1 MRHATS
7 QAEDTK
13 DTKDKTADSWKGRC
27 SMDADRFAR
36 AALSRLAEPCDR
48 EVRTLL
54 DEVGAPEAVARIRA
68 GRGTL
73 GRFRPRVA
81 SLDTE
86 RDLDIAAK
94 VGARVVVPGDDE
106 WPERLGSI
114 PVPPYCLWVRG
125 PLDLAETVER
135 SVAVV
140 GSRTATAYGEQVA
153 ADLAAGLAQR
163 GWSVVSGAA
172 FGIDGSAHRGAL
184 AVDGATVAVL
194 AGGVERPYP
203 SAHATLIARIAR
215 DGLVVSEVAPGSAP
229 MKSRFLARNRLIAGM
244 TRGTVVVEADL
255 RSGSRNTVKHAI
267 DAGRNVGA
275 VPGPITS
282 MTSSGCHQEIRDG
295 RAVLV
300 TSASEVIDLVGDLG
314 DDACEPAR
322 GPVLPED
329 ALPSLDASV
338 LEAVPFRSALPLDA
352 IVRSA
357 AQSPL
362 AVRAALGRL
371 ERLGLVTESAG
382 TWRKRPQ
389 RRLTAAR

>member
-1 MRHATS
+1 VD
-7 QAEDTK
+7 AE
-13 DTKDKTADSWKGRC
+13 
-27 SMDADRFAR
+27 RFAR
-36 AALSRLAEPCDR
+36 AALSRVAEPCDK
-48 EVRTLL
+48 EVPGLVEEL
-54 DEVGAPEAVARIRA
+54 GAVGTFERIRA

-73 GRFRPRVA
+73 TRFRARLA
-81 SLDTE
+81 TLDTE

-106 WPERLGSI
+106 WPERLAQI

-135 SVAVV
+135 SVAIV
-140 GSRTATAYGEQVA
+140 GSRTATGYGEQVA
-153 ADLAAGLAQR
+153 ADLAAGVARR

-184 AVDGATVAVL
+184 AVDGATIAVL

-203 SAHATLIARIAR
+203 AAHATLISRIAR

-244 TRGTVVVEADL
+244 TRGTIVVEADL

-267 DAGRNVGA
+267 EAGRHVGA
-275 VPGPITS
+275 VPGPTTS
-282 MTSSGCHQEIRDG
+282 MTSAGCHQEIRDG

-300 TSASEVIDLVGDLG
+300 TSADEVIDLVGDLG
-314 DDACEPAR
+314 DDACEPVR
-322 GPVLPED
+322 GPVRPED
-329 ALPSLDASV
+329 DLPPLDASV
-338 LEAVPFRSALPLDA
+338 LEVVPFRSGLTLDA
-352 IVRSA
+352 VVRQVA
-357 AQSPL
+357 LAPL
-362 AVRAALGRL
+362 TVRAALGRL
-371 ERLGLVTESAG
+371 ERQGLVTESAG

-389 RRLTAAR
+389 PRPAKPD